1 MTPDGE
7 NELPWPASGSDHA
20 GARADAVDLDPSGP
34 LRGRLRV
41 PGDKSVSH
49 RALLLAAL
57 AEGASTIRG
66 LSDGDDVRRTALA
79 VQSHG
84 ARLTLTEGPAKSGRL
99 PLPGVAAVEVTGGR
113 ENLHEAMQPIDVG
126 NSGTGIRL
134 LAGWAAS
141 FPWLTVLHGDRYI
154 ARRPMERVAGPLR
167 LMGARIDGRDGGR
180 YPPLVVRGGALH
192 GIEYRLPV
200 ASAQVKGA
208 LLLAALS
215 ASGPTV
221 VHEPAPV
228 RAHTEELLMLCDAD
242 VSVRD
247 GGATV
252 EARPSAL
259 RAFDLEVPGDPSQAA
274 FWVVAGCVVPGS
286 DLTIEGVYVGRARAA
301 FIDVLVRM
309 GADIVVSG
317 PTSGADIRV
326 RHAPLH
332 GTVVEGDEVPGLID
346 EIPVLAVAAAAANGT
361 TEFRDAAEL
370 AVKETDR
377 IATTTAAL
385 GALGVGTEARPDGLV
400 VRGGG
405 RLRGGVVRSQGDH
418 RIAMAG
424 AVAALIA
431 DGPSRVEGWGAVTTS
446 YPAFMADLGRLQA

>member
-1 MTPDGE
+1 MRTGSGDG
-7 NELPWPASGSDHA
+7 LTWPAEGPHHP
-20 GARADAVDLDPSGP
+20 GADAVDLDPSGP

-57 AEGASTIRG
+57 ADGVSTIRG

-79 VQSHG
+79 VEAHG
-84 ARLTLTEGPAKSGRL
+84 AQLTLIEAPPPSGRL
-99 PLPGVAAVEVTGGR
+99 PLPGIPAVEVSGGR
-113 ENLHEAMQPIDVG
+113 QNLHEAMQPIDVG

-141 FPWLTVLHGDRYI
+141 FPWLTVLHGDRFI
-154 ARRPMERVAGPLR
+154 ARRPMERVADPLR
-167 LMGARIDGRDGGR
+167 LMGARVDGREGGR
-180 YPPLVVRGGALH
+180 YPPLVVRGGGLH
-192 GIEYRLPV
+192 GIDYRLPV

-208 LLLAALS
+208 LLLAGLS

-228 RAHTEELLMLCDAD
+228 RAHTEELLLLCGAD

-247 GGATV
+247 EGATV
-252 EARPSAL
+252 EVGPSAL

-274 FWVVAGCVVPGS
+274 FWIVAACVVPGS
-286 DLTIEGVYVGRARAA
+286 DLTIEGVYLGRARAA
-301 FIDVLVRM
+301 FMHVLVRM
-309 GADIVVSG
+309 GADIEVSG
-317 PTSGADIRV
+317 PASAADIRV

-346 EIPVLAVAAAAANGT
+346 EIPVLAVAGAAASGT
-361 TEFRDAAEL
+361 TEFRDAREL

-385 GALGVGTEARPDGLV
+385 GALGVGVEPRRDGLV

-405 RLRGGVVRSQGDH
+405 RVRAGVVQSKGDH

-431 DGPSRVEGWGAVTTS
+431 DGPSRVQGWGAVATS
-446 YPAFMADLGRLQA
+446 YPAFMDDLGRLQA